1 MKFIRP
7 RACLPILL
15 LILSI
20 AVASAAGGRSSA
32 PPMRHQPSAQA
43 PGSFK
48 LEVVPTPFFVRDGA
62 GLKQM
67 VRLLVENP
75 GRETKAEMKA
85 TVAGSAISF
94 PFDKLPPGKSELRIY
109 IPEVK
114 REVIALFEL
123 RADGRSASVERR
135 LAPERH
141 WTIYLFHHSHTDIG
155 YTELQTRIFKKHA
168 DFIDDVIKYCRET
181 EDYPDDAKFRW
192 NMEVS
197 WGLQNYMRQR
207 PESRVKELLDLV
219 RQGRVEVSAWYLNLS
234 DLFAHEELIRAT
246 GFASELRRRYG
257 LPIISAMNDDV
268 TGWSWA
274 SPQVL
279 SGAGIRYF
287 ATGINETR
295 SRAALRRPCAFYW
308 ESPDGS
314 RILHWNGEHYLFAN
328 YDLRLHEGEE
338 KSSPLVEKYLTGL
351 EARGDYPYDLIAF
364 NISGWVTDNCP
375 PGRKLSDV
383 VRDWNE
389 RWAFPKL
396 RLAVLHE
403 YFEALEQKYGASL
416 PVYKLGWPDYW
427 TDGAASTAFETG
439 LNRLAHNELLT
450 AEKAGAIAAALDP
463 SFDYPAAELA
473 EGQERSMFYDE
484 HTWGAWNSI
493 DEPDSELARGQWA
506 IKSSFAYAAREI
518 ARTLTTRNLGALA
531 ARVKATGEHGLIVF
545 NPLSWPRTDVVRAT
559 LPQTLVEKKGQFRLT
574 DGRTGADVAFQFVD
588 DRTILFLARDVPS
601 LGYAVYAISP
611 GAGTAAAAEPM
622 GPGPTVGP
630 GPILENDVY
639 KITVDPKTAG
649 IKSLFDKRLKAE
661 CVDAASPY
669 TLNQYIYENPVGGR
683 KAVDDME
690 KRAVFKRWSPTSAK
704 VTAGMNGPV
713 ARSIKLS
720 ATAAGCRALETE
732 IVLYEGVDRVDI
744 VNRLD
749 KEDARVPEAVYFAFP
764 FKVDQGTFVFEIAD
778 GMMRPEADQLP
789 GSSRDW
795 LTAQHWVEAANAVQ
809 SVVWSPVE
817 APLVQFGDINTGKWL
832 RKLEIPNATVF
843 SYAMNNYWMTNFK
856 ASQGGLTSFRYAL
869 TSRAGGPDPVR
880 SSRFGWEVHTPLEP
894 AWLPVDS
901 AGAQTVGE
909 VSFLEVDPPNV
920 IVQAIQPASDGNGT
934 IVRLREIAGSDT
946 EARVRGLLLAGSGA
960 TARLVDLAER
970 DGRPVTV
977 EAGEVVIPIKAFG
990 IQSVRLA
997 RPHL

>member
-1 MKFIRP
+1 MP
-7 RACLPILL
+7 
-15 LILSI
+15 
-20 AVASAAGGRSSA
+20 AAGGQSA
-32 PPMRHQPSAQA
+32 AQA

-48 LEVVPTPFFVRDGA
+48 LEVVPTPFFVRDGG

-67 VRLLVENP
+67 VRVLVENP
-75 GRETKAEMKA
+75 GPETKAEMKA
-85 TVAGSAISF
+85 TVAGSVV
-94 PFDKLPPGKSELRIY
+94 DLPSNTLPSGKSELRIY

-123 RADGRSASVERR
+123 RADGRSVLVERR

-141 WTIYLFHHSHTDIG
+141 WTIYLFHHAHTDIG

-168 DFIDDVIKYCRET
+168 DFLDDVIKYCRET
-181 EDYPDDAKFRW
+181 EGYPDDAKFRW

-197 WGLQNYMRQR
+197 WGLQNYMRHR
-207 PESRVKELLDLV
+207 PESRVRELLDLV

-246 GFASELRRRYG
+246 QFASELRRKYG
-257 LPIISAMNDDV
+257 VSITCAMNDDV

-279 SGAGIRYF
+279 SGAGVRYF

-338 KSSPLVEKYLTGL
+338 KSSSLVEKYLTGL
-351 EARGDYPYDLIAF
+351 EVRGDYPYDLIAF
-364 NISGWVTDNCP
+364 NISAWVTDNCP

-403 YFEALEQKYGASL
+403 FFEALEQKYGASL
-416 PVYKLGWPDYW
+416 PVHKLGWPDYW

-439 LNRLAHNELLT
+439 LSRLAHNELLT
-450 AEKAGAIAAALDP
+450 AEKAGAIAAVLDP
-463 SFDYPAAELA
+463 SFAYPAAELA
-473 EGQERSMFYDE
+473 EGQEHSMFYDE

-506 IKSSFAYAAREI
+506 IKSSFAYKAREI
-518 ARTLTTRNLGALA
+518 ARTLTANNLEALA
-531 ARVKATGEHGLIVF
+531 ARVKVPAEHGLIVF
-545 NPLSWPRTDVVRAT
+545 NPLSWPRTDVVRVT
-559 LPQTLVEKKGQFRLT
+559 LPQALADRKGQFRLT
-574 DGRTGADVAFQFVD
+574 DGRTAGDVAFQFVD

-601 LGYAVYAISP
+601 LGYVVYAISS
-611 GAGTAAAAEPM
+611 AAKPM

-639 KITVDPKTAG
+639 KITVDPKTGG
-649 IKSLFDKRLKAE
+649 IRSLFDKRLKAE

-683 KAVDDME
+683 KAVDNME
-690 KRAVFKRWSPTSAK
+690 KRTEFKRWSLTSAK
-704 VTAGMNGPV
+704 VSAGMNGPV

-732 IVLYEGVDRVDI
+732 IVLYDGVDRVDI

-749 KEDARVPEAVYFAFP
+749 KEDTRVPEAVYFAYP
-764 FKVDQGTFVFEIAD
+764 FNVEHGKFVFEIAD
-778 GMMRPEADQLP
+778 GMMRPEVDQLP

-795 LTAQHWVEAANAVQ
+795 LTTQHWVEAANADR

-817 APLVQFGDINTGKWL
+817 APLIQFGDINTGKWL
-832 RKLEIPNATVF
+832 KKLEIQNATVF

-856 ASQGGLTSFRYAL
+856 ASQGGLTTFRYAL
-869 TSRAGGPDPVR
+869 TSRAGGSDPVG
-880 SSRFGWEVHTPLEP
+880 SSRFGWEVHTPLQA
-894 AWLPVDS
+894 AWLPADS
-901 AGAQTVGE
+901 AGRETDAE
-909 VSFLEVDPPNV
+909 VSFLEIDRPNV
-920 IVQAIQPASDGNGT
+920 IIQAIQPAADGNGT
-934 IVRLREIAGSDT
+934 IIRLREIAGRDS
-946 EARVRGLLLAGSGA
+946 EARVAGRLLAGSGA